1 MEGAFVL
8 SAARTGSEKAS
19 PLVIGVAGGIG
30 SGKSSVARAFAALGC
45 LVIDSD
51 AEVRLLLAR
60 DEVKREIVSW
70 WGGGV
75 LNGAGEVDR
84 GAVARI
90 VFTDPVQRER
100 LEGLLHPMLR
110 TNREAM
116 KRRARDAGAP
126 ALILDAPLLF
136 EAGLDRECDAIVFV
150 DAPREVRLAR
160 VREGRGWSEEEL
172 DRREKSQLPLEE
184 KRSRSDYVLRND
196 RGHDSLSGE
205 VARLLTQMLTR
216 RTKV

>member
-1 MEGAFVL
+1 MSEQRA
-8 SAARTGSEKAS
+8 GSEKAS
-19 PLVIGVAGGIG
+19 ALVIGLAGGIG
-30 SGKSSVARAFAALGC
+30 SGKSSVARAFASLGC

-51 AEVRLLLAR
+51 AEVRTLLTR
-60 DEVKREIVSW
+60 GEVKRELVSW
-70 WGGGV
+70 WGEGV
-75 LNGAGEVDR
+75 LNDAGEVDR

-90 VFTDPVQRER
+90 VFTDASQRAR

-136 EAGLDRECDAIVFV
+136 EAGLDTECDAIVFV
-150 DAPREVRLAR
+150 DTPRQTRLDR
-160 VREGRGWSEEEL
+160 VRRGRGWSEEEL

-184 KRSRSDYVLRND
+184 KRSRSDYVLRNYGD
-196 RGHDSLSGE
+196 PASLEGE
-205 VARLLTQMLTR
+205 VSRLLARMLTR

>member
-1 MEGAFVL
+1 MSEQRA
-8 SAARTGSEKAS
+8 GSEKAS
-19 PLVIGVAGGIG
+19 ALVIGLAGGIG
-30 SGKSSVARAFAALGC
+30 SGKSSVARAFASLGC

-51 AEVRLLLAR
+51 AEVRTLLTLG
-60 DEVKREIVSW
+60 EVKRALVSW
-70 WGGGV
+70 WGKGV
-75 LNGAGEVDR
+75 LNDDGEVDR

-90 VFTDPVQRER
+90 VFTDASQRAR

-136 EAGLDRECDAIVFV
+136 EAGLDTECDAIVFV
-150 DAPREVRLAR
+150 DTPRQTRLDR
-160 VREGRGWSEEEL
+160 VRRGRGWSEEEL

-196 RGHDSLSGE
+196 GDPASLEGE
-205 VARLLTQMLTR
+205 VSRLLARMLTR

>member
-1 MEGAFVL
+1 MSEQHA
-8 SAARTGSEKAS
+8 GSDKAS
-19 PLVIGVAGGIG
+19 PLVIGLAGGIG

-60 DEVKREIVSW
+60 DEVKRALASW
-70 WGGGV
+70 WGPGV
-75 LNGAGEVDR
+75 FDAKGEVDR

-90 VFTDPVQRER
+90 VFTDPAQRAR

-116 KRRARDAGAP
+116 KRRAREAGAP

-136 EAGLDRECDAIVFV
+136 EAGLHTECDAVIYVET
-150 DAPREVRLAR
+150 PRETRLER
-160 VREGRGWSEEEL
+160 VRQGRGWSEEEL

-184 KRSRSDYVLRND
+184 KRSRSDYVVGND
-196 RGHDSLSGE
+196 GDPASLEDE
-205 VARLLTQMLTR
+205 VSRLLARMLTR